1 MKKLVLIVFL
11 LLVLAT
17 LFASNLIDYS
27 SFLKEN
33 INKIQ
38 FNSTELAFIASSVD
52 NLLPVY
58 LDSKSRNTC
67 TFQVDVDQPGFYFLE
82 ITYENLDETLLDL
95 EISIKINDQLQ
106 FFEAQNLIIPK
117 FWEDVSSS
125 YPVDRTGNEMV
136 PEQKISKRVI
146 VHYLKHPGN
155 VYNNPLFF
163 KFETGKSFIN
173 LKLKRGKI
181 KLFSLRVV
189 APVKL
194 TKAPI
199 TYEKKEID
207 YFKIIE
213 AEKYSYKNSTTINP
227 MHSKD
232 IDVSPYDTYKRKLNT
247 LGGDRWN
254 NPGQTVYYEI
264 DIPEDGFYKIALK
277 FKQDYNVGMN
287 SYRRFYINGQVLY
300 DELDNYPFNYTSDWK
315 IETLQSNGKPIN
327 FWLKKGKNILGIETT
342 CGIYEKSILEI
353 SDMIQEINDLAL
365 QIRKIVGFNP
375 DRYVEWDIE
384 SYFPGIKEKLK
395 NYRERLGID
404 RKFVLSLNGP
414 NFEVEPNFDYAIN
427 LINSFIE
434 DPNSIPRRIEQLN
447 GNIASIVTELTAI
460 VNKLK
465 SQPLLL
471 DQIIIYS
478 GDKQPEFKKASIFKR
493 FFEWTK
499 RFIYSFKIEDNQK
512 TEDERTITVWV
523 NRPRTYLD
531 IIQRLIDEDFY
542 RRTGINVKL
551 SLINNEQKL
560 ILAYTAGKSPDI
572 AIGISNWLPFEL
584 GIRGALLDL
593 RKFEDF
599 NQVIKNF
606 TPGAFIPY
614 IYENKCFALP
624 ETQDFYVLFYR
635 KDIIEKLGLSIP
647 QTWDDVKLLM
657 PELQRY
663 GMSFYIPL
671 SGVSGFKPWLATA
684 PFIFQANGKL
694 YSDDGLR
701 TAIDDENTIKALKL
715 MTDLFKIYGLA
726 LQVPNFFE
734 HFRSGTIPMGVSN
747 LSTYIQ
753 LMIAAPELKG
763 LWNIAL
769 APGMLDEKTGQILRW
784 APGSAQSVVIFNT
797 TKDEEAAWEFIKWW
811 TSERIQ
817 TRFAKL
823 LELTYGKEFLWI
835 TANLKAFENIS
846 IPIEDRKVILE
857 QWKWLKEVPKTPAS
871 YMLEREIS
879 NIWSK
884 VVFNNVNLRVAV
896 EDSVNI
902 INREIERKLTEFG
915 YIENGKVIKKYK
927 VPDLEDILRWW
938 ND

>member
-1 MKKLVLIVFL
+1 MKKIV
-11 LLVLAT
+11 LLVFVVSVIAT
-17 LFASNLIDYS
+17 SLASNLIDYS
-27 SFLKEN
+27 TFLKEN
-33 INKIQ
+33 IDKIH
-38 FNSTELAFIASSVD
+38 FYSTELAFSASSVD
-52 NLLPVY
+52 HLLPVN
-58 LDSKSRNTC
+58 LDSTNSSSC
-67 TFQVDVDQPGFYFLE
+67 TFQVDIDQPGFYYLE
-82 ITYENLDETLLDL
+82 LSYENLDESLLDL
-95 EISIKINDQLQ
+95 EISVKVNNQ
-106 FFEAQNLIIPK
+106 FQFVESQNLSLPK
-117 FWEDVSSS
+117 LWEDVSST
-125 YPVDRTGNEMV
+125 YPVDRSGNELV
-136 PEQKISKRVI
+136 PEQKISKRII
-146 VHYLKHPGN
+146 VYYLRHPSN
-155 VYNNPLFF
+155 VYNYPLFF
-163 KFETGKSFIN
+163 KFEAGKSFIN
-173 LKLKRGKI
+173 IKLKRGKI
-181 KLFSLRVV
+181 RLFSLRVV
-189 APVKL
+189 APIKL
-194 TKAPI
+194 MNAP
-199 TYEKKEID
+199 TVNKQKEIN
-207 YFKIIE
+207 YLKVIE
-213 AEKYSYKNSTTINP
+213 AEKYSYKNDTTVNP
-227 MHSKD
+227 RHSKD
-232 IDVSPYDTYKRKLNT
+232 IDVVPYDTYKTRLNT
-247 LGGDRWN
+247 LGGDRWK
-254 NPGQTVYYEI
+254 NPGQTVYYEFEV
-264 DIPEDGFYKIALK
+264 PEDGYYKIALK
-277 FKQDYNVGMN
+277 YKQDYNVGMN
-287 SYRRFYINGQVLY
+287 SYRRFYINGKLLY
-300 DELDNYPFNYTSDWK
+300 DELANYPFKYTSDWK
-315 IETLQSNGKPIN
+315 IETLLSNGKPID
-327 FWLKKGKNILGIETT
+327 FWLKKGKNVLAIETT
-342 CGIYEKSILEI
+342 CGIYEETILEI

-375 DRYVEWDIE
+375 DRYIEWDIE
-384 SYFPGIKEKLK
+384 SYFPGIVEKLK
-395 NYRERLGID
+395 SYTERLEINRD
-404 RKFVLSLNGP
+404 FILSLNGP
-414 NFEVEPNFDYAIN
+414 NCEVEPNFDYAID
-427 LINSFIE
+427 LLKSFIE

-478 GDKQPEFKKASIFKR
+478 GDKQPIFKKASIFRR
-493 FFEWTK
+493 FLEWTK
-499 RFIYSFKIEDNQK
+499 RFIYSFKIEDKQK
-512 TEDERTITVWV
+512 FENNRTITVWV

-531 IIQRLIDEDFY
+531 VIQRLIDEDFY
-542 RRTGINVKL
+542 KRTGIDVKL

-560 ILAYTAGKSPDI
+560 ILAYSAGKAPDV

-593 RKFEDF
+593 RQFEDF
-599 NQVIKNF
+599 NKVIKNF

-635 KDIIEKLGLSIP
+635 KDIIEKLGLTIP

-694 YSDDGLR
+694 YSDDGLS
-701 TAIDDENTIKALKL
+701 TAIDDENTICALKL

-753 LMIAAPELKG
+753 LTIAAPELKG
-763 LWNIAL
+763 FWGIAL
-769 APGMLDEKTGQILRW
+769 APGILDEKTGQILRW

-797 TKDEEAAWEFIKWW
+797 TKDKEAAWEFIKWW
-811 TSERIQ
+811 TSEKIQ

-823 LELTYGKEFLWI
+823 LELTYGKEFLWN
-835 TANLKAFENIS
+835 TANLKAFQNLS
-846 IPIEDRKVILE
+846 IPLEHKKVILE

-879 NIWSK
+879 NIWSR

-896 EDSVNI
+896 EESVNI
-902 INREIERKLTEFG
+902 VNREIERKLTEFG

-927 VPDLEDILRWW
+927 IPDLEDILRWW
-938 ND
+938 NE